1 MMSEPIFEQPKTHEV
16 VFKKGKIKADQLIDS
31 SEVLPRLG
39 WKAVGN
45 AMLMYDLS

>member
-1 MMSEPIFEQPKTHEV
+1 MMSEPIFWATKNTWSG
-16 VFKKGKIKADQLIDS
+16 FKKGKIKADQVIDS

-45 AMLMYDLS
+45 AMLM